1 MNRLLIAGGLVVGI
15 VGGFVTGLWE
25 VALSTLYAGKIPL
38 PVSPL
43 IAIVGNV
50 ALVVFTR
57 VVTGRR
63 GLALLPG
70 VAWFAVVMTAAGKT
84 TEGDLP
90 IPGSDWMGLVT
101 ILAGSAAWGITA
113 YRMILTTP
121 RTNAVPDGFDESGSA
136 GTGRVD
142 RAVRSTATSDL
153 QDQATTSKDEK
164 PSGGT
169 ATSKPQPGARP
180 VLGKQPGKA
189 RSGAGNRRPAGR
201 KRGS

>member
-1 MNRLLIAGGLVVGI
+1 MNRLLIAGGLMVGL

-25 VALSTLYAGKIPL
+25 VALSTLYVGKIPL
-38 PVSPL
+38 LISPV

-57 VVTGRR
+57 VVTGHR

-70 VAWFAVVMTAAGKT
+70 VVWFAVMMTAAGRT

-90 IPGSDWMGLVT
+90 IPGSDWLGLIM

-113 YRMILTTP
+113 YRMILTVP
-121 RTNAVPDGFDESGSA
+121 RTRTAPDGFDQSGGA
-136 GTGRVD
+136 GSGRVD
-142 RAVRSTATSDL
+142 RAVRSAATSDL
-153 QDQATTSKDEK
+153 QNKALTGKDEK

-169 ATSKPQPGARP
+169 ATSKPQPGAKP
-180 VLGKQPGKA
+180 VLGRQPGKA